1 MHRFRVTIAY
11 KGTRYFGWQAQS
23 ATTRNEV
30 KPTIEGTLRNA
41 LSDITHHQ
49 SCTVSC
55 ASRTD
60 GGVHAQG
67 QVAKITLPIAI
78 SAQHLSQGLNSLL
91 PTDIRILNCEESTQ
105 AYQPNRHN
113 SGKEYHYYFSVS
125 AIDNTAVSEI
135 AFHYLNVNP
144 TFDPALMREACKL
157 FVGSY
162 DFRCFSSHDKK
173 RLSTVRDI
181 FYCDILPA
189 NFAPLATNVYYL
201 KIVGDGFLKHMV
213 RYVMGALL
221 ALDKKRISLS
231 DLSLALEGE
240 GTLKLSA
247 KAKAKG
253 LHLMGV
259 LD

>member
-1 MHRFRVTIAY
+1 MHHFRVTIAY

-23 ATTRNEV
+23 ANTRNEA

-41 LSDITHHQ
+41 LNTITRHQ
-49 SCTVSC
+49 ACTVSC

-78 SAQHLSQGLNSLL
+78 DAQHLLQGLNSLL
-91 PTDIRILNCEESTQ
+91 PTDIRILSCEASTQ

-113 SGKEYHYYFSVS
+113 AGKEYHYYFSVS
-125 AIDNTAVSEI
+125 EVDNTAVSEI
-135 AFHYLNVNP
+135 AFHYFNVKP
-144 TFDPALMREACKL
+144 TFDPSLMREACKL
-157 FVGSY
+157 FVGVH
-162 DFRCFSSHDKK
+162 DFKCFSSHDKK
-173 RLSTVRDI
+173 RASTVREI
-181 FYCDILPA
+181 FHCDILLA
-189 NFAPLATNVYYL
+189 NFGPLATNVYYL
-201 KIVGDGFLKHMV
+201 KIIGDGFLKHMV

-221 ALDKKRISLS
+221 ALDKQRISLQ
-231 DLSLALEGE
+231 DLSLALDGGE
-240 GTLKLSA
+240 EFKLSA

-253 LHLMGV
+253 LHLMCV